1 MMTTEDKDA
10 AICALEKEVARLRNE
25 NKKLEDTVQW
35 MHDLIW
41 KMVKEREAVPKASGT
56 QEESHATPQ

>member
-1 MMTTEDKDA
+1 MTDEKDLT
-10 AICALEKEVARLRNE
+10 ICALEKEVARLRNE

-41 KMVKEREAVPKASGT
+41 KMVKEREALDKTPDC
-56 QEESHATPQ
+56 QEDFNAALK

>member
-1 MMTTEDKDA
+1 MTDEKDLT
-10 AICALEKEVARLRNE
+10 ICALEKEVARLRNE

-41 KMVKEREAVPKASGT
+41 KMVKEREALDKAPDCH
-56 QEESHATPQ
+56 EDCHATLK

>member
-1 MMTTEDKDA
+1 MMTTEDKDTT
-10 AICALEKEVARLRNE
+10 ICALEKEIARLRNE

-41 KMVKEREAVPKASGT
+41 KMVKERE
-56 QEESHATPQ
+56 ESHAKPQ

>member
-1 MMTTEDKDA
+1 MMTTEDKDTT
-10 AICALEKEVARLRNE
+10 ICALEKEVARLRNE

-41 KMVKEREAVPKASGT
+41 KMVKERETAPQASGI
-56 QEESHATPQ
+56 QEDSHATPQ